1 MIFVYCIFLVAAL
14 FCLFMATIRND
25 VVYKART
32 AAIDLVY
39 EGSDWRVRRKLFTSA
54 DSYEKMT
61 WQFNKW
67 KVEDFFPELVEATK

>member
-1 MIFVYCIFLVAAL
+1 MIYLYLVFVAATL

-39 EGSDWRVRRKLFTSA
+39 EGRDWRERRKLFTSA
-54 DSYEKMT
+54 DSYEKMI
-61 WQFNKW
+61 WQFSKW
-67 KVEDFFPELVEATK
+67 KVEDFFPELVKAAK